1 MLRCIPVTNL
11 RRDGNLLSYKDLK
24 LKVWDTERCCG
35 CGACVGVC
43 PTEALYFDE
52 GIDHPT
58 SNDYC
63 KVTRDS
69 VPCAACYSACP
80 RVEESTSDEF
90 GDIISIVESK
100 STMHVSEAQSGGVVS
115 AILAAAFDANL
126 IDGAIVMNV
135 DKWSQLA
142 QPSFV
147 RSSDEALRSAGS
159 KYVWAPVLTALR
171 NAIEDR
177 KLHKIAVVGT
187 PCVATAVKRIRE
199 SDVDVLSIYKNAIR
213 FSLGLFC
220 TEIFTN
226 NLLGELQT
234 TRGIKPWEISGFDV
248 KGKLIV
254 KRGDQ
259 AALEV
264 PLKDAARSKRNG
276 CAHCVDFT
284 SEDAD
289 ISFGSVGAST
299 GHTAVIVRTDVGDGL
314 LQLAQSAGYIELR
327 PGVDLAAIAKIGGKK
342 KGIPLENA
350 EKILTQHT

>member
-1 MLRCIPVTNL
+1 M
-11 RRDGNLLSYKDLK
+11 NLLSYKDLK

-52 GIDHPT
+52 EADHPS

-80 RVEESTSDEF
+80 RIEETSSDGF
-90 GDIISIVESK
+90 GEIISIVESK
-100 STMHVSEAQSGGVVS
+100 SKMRVSEAQSGGVVS
-115 AILAAAFDANL
+115 SVLAAAFDSNM
-126 IDGAIVMNV
+126 IDGAIVMDV
-135 DKWSQLA
+135 DKWSQLS

-147 RSSDEALRSAGS
+147 QTSDEALRSAGS
-159 KYVWAPVLTALR
+159 KYVWAPILTALR
-171 NAIEDR
+171 DAIEDR

-187 PCVATAVKRIRE
+187 PCVATAVRRIRE
-199 SDVDVLSIYKNAIR
+199 SNVDVLSIYKNAIR
-213 FSLGLFC
+213 LSLGLFC

-226 NLLGELQT
+226 NLLNDLQAT
-234 TRGIKPWEISGFDV
+234 HEVKPWEISGLDV

-254 KRGDQ
+254 KLTNQ
-259 AALEV
+259 ATLEL
-264 PLKDAARSKRNG
+264 PLKEAGVSKRKG

-289 ISFGSVGAST
+289 LSFGSVGASAK
-299 GHTAVIVRTDVGDGL
+299 HTVIIVRTDVGEGFL
-314 LQLAQSAGYIELR
+314 KLAQSTGYIELKS
-327 PGVDLAAIAKIGGKK
+327 GVNIAAIAKIGGKK
-342 KGIPLENA
+342 KGISLENA
-350 EKILTQHT
+350 EKALAEHI